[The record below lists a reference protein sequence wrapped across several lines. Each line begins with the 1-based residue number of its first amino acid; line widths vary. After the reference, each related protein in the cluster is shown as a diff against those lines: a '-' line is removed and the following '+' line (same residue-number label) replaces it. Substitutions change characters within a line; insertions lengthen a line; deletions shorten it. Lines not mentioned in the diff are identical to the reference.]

1 MERIKIIGELD
12 LKREQDRRIYE
23 PSGLAPTLRAENHD
37 VKILVGI
44 IQNMDGYSYDDKTRQ
59 DKTRQDKTRQ
69 DKYSHCSSSCQVS
82 EVKRLGNLYGE
93 NRGTGFAGNVWDK
106 NNLCPTITTMQ
117 GGGREPMIIDDV
129 EEAKKYR
136 IRKLT
141 PRECWRLMAFSD
153 EDFDKAEKVVSNT
166 QLYKQ
171 AGNSICVCVL
181 MAIFSQMN
189 IKGVKPWNRRN

>member
-1 MERIKIIGELD
+1 MGKIKIIGELD

-59 DKTRQDKTRQ
+59 DKTRQDN
-69 DKYSHCSSSCQVS
+69 YSHCSSSCQVS

-189 IKGVKPWNRRN
+189 IKGVKPWNKRN

>member
-1 MERIKIIGELD
+1 MGKIKIIGELD

-69 DKYSHCSSSCQVS
+69 DNYSHCSSSCQVS

-189 IKGVKPWNRRN
+189 IKGVKPWNKRN

>member
-1 MERIKIIGELD
+1 MGKIKIIGELD

-23 PSGLAPTLRAENHD
+23 TSGLAPTLRAENHD

-59 DKTRQDKTRQ
+59 DKTRQDN
-69 DKYSHCSSSCQVS
+69 YSHCSSSCQVS

-189 IKGVKPWNRRN
+189 IKGVKPWNKRN